1 MKSCTLLPLSLLCL
15 SLAQA
20 QPAAQPAPQ
29 PRRVPFADPF
39 ILYYDG
45 MYYAYGTDSPNG
57 IAVMSSTDLKNW
69 TRGVGRSKENLALH
83 KDDSYG
89 DRWFWAP
96 EVYQINGTFHMYY
109 SGDEHVC
116 VAVADHPLG
125 PFVQPE
131 KKPFFEGEKTIDNT
145 LFIDD
150 DGKPYMFFDRFHD
163 GLNIWSVELEDDC
176 LHAKPES
183 YRYCIR
189 AYQPWERKLGRVNEG
204 CFVIKYKGRY
214 YMTYSGNGYT
224 SQEYGIGCAVADNIG
239 GLWKK
244 YDHNPILQKCGG
256 LVGVGH
262 HSFFKDKDGK
272 LRIVFHAHNSTTKV
286 HPRHMYI
293 GTAWFKEEDGKI
305 PELVISQEFITP
317 VIGE

>member
-1 MKSCTLLPLSLLCL
+1 
-15 SLAQA
+15 
-20 QPAAQPAPQ
+20 
-29 PRRVPFADPF
+29 
-39 ILYYDG
+39 
-45 MYYAYGTDSPNG
+45 
-57 IAVMSSTDLKNW
+57 
-69 TRGVGRSKENLALH
+69 
-83 KDDSYG
+83 
-89 DRWFWAP
+89 
-96 EVYQINGTFHMYY
+96 MYY
-109 SGDEHVC
+109 SANEHVC

-131 KKPFFEGEKTIDNT
+131 KKPFFENEKTIDNT

-189 AYQPWERKLGRVNEG
+189 AYQPWERKLGKVNEG

-244 YDHNPILQKCGG
+244 YDHNPILQKCGN

-272 LRIVFHAHNSTTKV
+272 LRIVFHAHNSVEKI

-293 GTAWFKEEDGKI
+293 GTAWFKEEEGKV
-305 PELVISQEFITP
+305 PELVIDKEYITP
-317 VIGE
+317 VIAE